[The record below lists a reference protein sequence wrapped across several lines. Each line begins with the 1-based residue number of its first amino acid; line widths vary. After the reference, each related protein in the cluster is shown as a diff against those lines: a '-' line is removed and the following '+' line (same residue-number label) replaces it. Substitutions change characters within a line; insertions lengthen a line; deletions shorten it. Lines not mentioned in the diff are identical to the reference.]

1 MSYPYVDRS
10 IEPPLLVIESG
21 DRVMPGIS
29 TPIGEKANPSP
40 ICPSFSCRMNVC
52 FPPPPFNAVAFL
64 PLFGM
69 VLSFRPFL
77 MHRWFHD
84 SLKKKNVCERQST

>member
-52 FPPPPFNAVAFL
+52 FPPPPS
-64 PLFGM
+64 M
-69 VLSFRPFL
+69 LSHSCPFSV
-77 MHRWFHD
+77 WSFHSGL
-84 SLKKKNVCERQST
+84 SLCTDGFMFP

>member
-29 TPIGEKANPSP
+29 TLLEKRQIRPPYALRPILVERFSSRMTAEKGS
-40 ICPSFSCRMNVC
+40 
-52 FPPPPFNAVAFL
+52 AF
-64 PLFGM
+64 
-69 VLSFRPFL
+69 
-77 MHRWFHD
+77 
-84 SLKKKNVCERQST
+84 KKD

>member
-29 TPIGEKANPSP
+29 TLLEKRQIRPPYALRSP
-40 ICPSFSCRMNVC
+40 VVWMSV
-52 FPPPPFNAVAFL
+52 FPPKSLQCCRIVA
-64 PLFGM
+64 PFGM
-69 VLSFRPFL
+69 VLPFYSGL
-77 MHRWFHD
+77 
-84 SLKKKNVCERQST
+84 SLCTDGFMIRVAP

>member
-52 FPPPPFNAVAFL
+52 FPPPLQCCRILAPFRYGPFIQAF
-64 PLFGM
+64 PYAPM
-69 VLSFRPFL
+69 VS
-77 MHRWFHD
+77 
-84 SLKKKNVCERQST
+84 